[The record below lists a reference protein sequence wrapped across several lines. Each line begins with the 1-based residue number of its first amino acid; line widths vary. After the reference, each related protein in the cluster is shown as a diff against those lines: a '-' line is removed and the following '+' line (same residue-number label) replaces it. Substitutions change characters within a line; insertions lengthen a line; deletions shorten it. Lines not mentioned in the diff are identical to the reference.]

1 MDHGDEL
8 DRLDDIDAIRA
19 RRTPYGTHPVA
30 PTASLA
36 PFSQAAMRAAE
47 NLLVKAVD
55 RMRSGEQTAADRLM
69 GRAAEIP
76 FDDHEGVWPGPTIAA
91 QLLFDVLADHSE
103 LIADFE
109 YDDEGNEPPLEV
121 HLAMRSIKGQLTPVE
136 GEALRAVVQG
146 VLTTAGE
153 YGIDRLQ
160 EQRMRDVL
168 DLLPRGNYHRDLPA
182 DASTQQRLEAI
193 AAACRVSVLL
203 LDVFDEFDELDEGF

>member
-1 MDHGDEL
+1 MDHGDG
-8 DRLDDIDAIRA
+8 LDDIDALRA
-19 RRTPYGTHPVA
+19 QRTPYGTHPVA

-55 RMRSGEQTAADRLM
+55 RMRSGEQDAAERLM
-69 GRAAEIP
+69 GRAAELP

-91 QLLFDVLADHSE
+91 QLLFDVIADQSE
-103 LIADFE
+103 LSADFE
-109 YDDEGNEPPLEV
+109 YDEEGNQPPFEV
-121 HLAMRSIKGQLTPVE
+121 YLAMRSIKGQLTPVE

-160 EQRMRDVL
+160 EQRMREVL
-168 DLLPRGNYHRDLPA
+168 DLLPRGDSQRDLPS
-182 DASTQQRLEAI
+182 DATRQQRLDAI
-193 AAACRVSVLL
+193 GAACRVSVLL
-203 LDVFDEFDELDEGF
+203 LDVFDEFDEGF